1 MRNFGLLKNQHNMKK
16 YLPILLASLL
26 FTSCKKDEVEP
37 TDDNELITRVEL
49 KFTDLT
55 AKTAIIY
62 TFQDLDGDPKTAP
75 EKFDK
80 IVLNKGVTYSVSIG
94 VYDDTKSPV
103 MDITQEIN
111 EEADVHLF
119 VYKTTP
125 ASLLTTTILD
135 KDKNGLP
142 IGLSS
147 SILTQSTAGTGKLNL
162 LLKHQ
167 PELNGVKVKTGQE
180 AGGSTDIDLTFDVEV
195 K

>member
-1 MRNFGLLKNQHNMKK
+1 MKK
-16 YLPILLASLL
+16 YLPILLVSLL

-49 KFTDLT
+49 KFTDIT
-55 AKTAIIY
+55 AKSTLTY
-62 TFQDLDGDPKTAP
+62 TFQDKDGDPKTAP

-167 PELNGVKVKTGQE
+167 PELNGMKVKTGQE
-180 AGGSTDIDLTFDVEV
+180 AGGSTDIDLLFDVEV

>member
-1 MRNFGLLKNQHNMKK
+1 MAQYKNQHHMKK
-16 YLPILLASLL
+16 YLPILFAALL
-26 FTSCKKDEVEP
+26 FTSCKKDEEIEP

-49 KFTDLT
+49 KFTDVAANTSLT
-55 AKTAIIY
+55 Y
-62 TFQDLDGDPKTAP
+62 TFQDKDGDPKTAP

-80 IVLNKGVTYSVSIG
+80 IVLNKGVTYTVSVG

-103 MDITQEIN
+103 ADITEEIA
-111 EEADVHLF
+111 EESDVHLF

-125 ASLLTTTILD
+125 AALLTTTILD

-142 IGLSS
+142 IGLSAS
-147 SILTQSTAGTGKLNL
+147 VLTQSTAGTGKLNL

-180 AGGSTDIDLTFDVEV
+180 AGGSTDIDLLFDVEV

>member
-49 KFTDLT
+49 KFTDVT
-55 AKTAIIY
+55 AKTTLTY
-62 TFQDLDGDPKTAP
+62 TFQDKDGDPKTAP

-180 AGGSTDIDLTFDVEV
+180 AGGSTDIDLLFDVEV

>member
-1 MRNFGLLKNQHNMKK
+1 MKK
-16 YLPILLASLL
+16 YLPVLITAIL
-26 FTSCKKDEVEP
+26 FTACKKDDVQP
-37 TDDNELITRVEL
+37 MDDNELITRVEL
-49 KFTDLT
+49 KFTDVT
-55 AKTAIIY
+55 AKSTLTF
-62 TFQDLDGDPKTAP
+62 TFQDKDGDPKTAP

-80 IVLNKGVTYSVSIG
+80 IVLNKGVTYSLSIG

-103 MDITQEIN
+103 PDITEEI
-111 EEADVHLF
+111 EEESDVHLF
-119 VYKTTP
+119 VFKTTP

-147 SILTQSTAGTGKLNL
+147 SVLTQSTAGTGKLNV

-167 PELNGVKVKTGQE
+167 SELNGVKVKTGQE
-180 AGGSTDIDLTFDVEV
+180 AGGSTDIDLLFDVEV

>member
-1 MRNFGLLKNQHNMKK
+1 MRNFGLLKNQQNMKK
-16 YLPILLASLL
+16 YLPILLVSLL

-49 KFTDLT
+49 KFTDIT
-55 AKTAIIY
+55 AKSTLTY
-62 TFQDLDGDPKTAP
+62 TFQDKDGDPKTAP

>member
-1 MRNFGLLKNQHNMKK
+1 MKK
-16 YLPILLASLL
+16 YLPILMTAIL
-26 FTSCKKDEVEP
+26 FIACKKDGDIHP

-49 KFTDLT
+49 KFTDVT
-55 AKTAIIY
+55 AKTTLTY
-62 TFQDLDGDPKTAP
+62 TFQDKDGDPKTAP

-80 IVLNKGVTYSVSIG
+80 IVLNKGVTYSVSVG

-119 VYKTTP
+119 VYKATP

-147 SILTQSTAGTGKLNL
+147 SVLTQSTAGSGKLNL

-167 PELNGVKVKTGQE
+167 PELNGVRVKTGQE
-180 AGGSTDIDLTFDVEV
+180 AGGSTDIDLLFDVEI

>member
-1 MRNFGLLKNQHNMKK
+1 MRNFGLLKNQENMKK
-16 YLPILLASLL
+16 YLPILLVSLL

-49 KFTDLT
+49 KFTDIT
-55 AKTAIIY
+55 AKSTLTY
-62 TFQDLDGDPKTAP
+62 TFQDKDGDPKTAP

-167 PELNGVKVKTGQE
+167 PELNGMKVKTGQE
-180 AGGSTDIDLTFDVEV
+180 AGGSTDIDLLFDVEV

>member
-1 MRNFGLLKNQHNMKK
+1 M
-16 YLPILLASLL
+16 IAIL
-26 FTSCKKDEVEP
+26 FTACKKDEVEP
-37 TDDNELITRVEL
+37 MDDNELITRVEL
-49 KFTDLT
+49 KFTDVT
-55 AKTAIIY
+55 AKSTLTF
-62 TFQDLDGDPKTAP
+62 TFQDKDGDPKTAP

-103 MDITQEIN
+103 MDITQEI
-111 EEADVHLF
+111 EEESDVHLF
-119 VYKTTP
+119 VFKTTP

-147 SILTQSTAGTGKLNL
+147 SVLTQSTAGTGKLNV

-167 PELNGVKVKTGQE
+167 PEINGVKVKTGQE
-180 AGGSTDIDLTFDVEV
+180 AGGSTDIDLLFDVEV

>member
-1 MRNFGLLKNQHNMKK
+1 MKK
-16 YLPILLASLL
+16 YLPILFVALL
-26 FTSCKKDEVEP
+26 FTSCKKDEEIEP

-49 KFTDLT
+49 KFTDVAANTSLT
-55 AKTAIIY
+55 Y
-62 TFQDLDGDPKTAP
+62 TFQDKDGDPKTAP

-80 IVLNKGVTYSVSIG
+80 IVLNKGVTYTVSVG

-103 MDITQEIN
+103 ADITEEIA
-111 EEADVHLF
+111 EESDVHLF

-125 ASLLTTTILD
+125 AALLTTTILD

-142 IGLSS
+142 IGLSAS
-147 SILTQSTAGTGKLNL
+147 VLTQSTAGTGKLNL

-180 AGGSTDIDLTFDVEV
+180 AGGSTDIDLLFDVEIN
-195 K
+195 

>member
-49 KFTDLT
+49 KFTDVT
-55 AKTAIIY
+55 AKSTLTF
-62 TFQDLDGDPKTAP
+62 TFQDKDGDPKTAP

-135 KDKNGLP
+135 KDKNVKAFN
-142 IGLSS
+142 IGTNAGKIAGQ
-147 SILTQSTAGTGKLNL
+147 SIMHCHIHLIPRREGDVDNPQG
-162 LLKHQ
+162 
-167 PELNGVKVKTGQE
+167 GVRSVIPKKQHYKRK
-180 AGGSTDIDLTFDVEV
+180 I
-195 K
+195 